1 MRRVLGGLLVACALV
16 VPVAPASA
24 DQLGKARSTQQ
35 ALQREL
41 DAATLQLVTLEND
54 QYWAA
59 QDLAAMQHQLTR
71 AKTQLTQAQR
81 LLGDRAAS
89 MYQTGGA
96 SLLSSLLAS
105 DAGQVI
111 DRTEFVTMLVTR
123 QSDLVADA
131 EAAADSY
138 GQTVAQVTR
147 AKARSKDLQQRQ
159 RATVARI
166 SDRLEAARRLV
177 DKLQGFSPTTMVGGR
192 LIACPVSRPYSYVDT
207 WGAARS
213 GGRSHQG
220 TDIMN
225 PYGNRIHAYVDGVIS
240 RESSS
245 SLGGIT
251 LYLQGDDG
259 NEYYYAHLSR
269 YFAHTGQHVQAGELI
284 AYNGQSGNAAATAPH
299 LHFEVHPG
307 GGTPVNPYP
316 WVTRACS

>member
-1 MRRVLGGLLVACALV
+1 MRRVLGGLLVACVLV
-16 VPVAPASA
+16 LPIAPASA
-24 DQLGKARSTQQ
+24 DQLGKARSAQQ

-41 DAATLQLVTLEND
+41 DAATLELVTLEND
-54 QYWAA
+54 QYWAGE
-59 QDLAAMQHQLTR
+59 DLAAMQHQLTR
-71 AKTQLTQAQR
+71 AKAQLTQAQR
-81 LLGDRAAS
+81 TLGDRAAS

-96 SLLSSLLAS
+96 SLLSSLLES

-111 DRTEFVTMLVTR
+111 DRTEFVTMLATR
-123 QSDLVADA
+123 QGDLVADA
-131 EAAADSY
+131 KAAADTYS
-138 GQTVAQVTR
+138 QSVAQVTR
-147 AKARSKDLQQRQ
+147 AKARSKDLRQRQ
-159 RATVARI
+159 RAAVVRI
-166 SDRLEAARRLV
+166 TDRLDAARRLV
-177 DKLQGFSPTTMVGGR
+177 DKLSGFSPTTMVGGR
-192 LIACPVSRPYSYVDT
+192 LIACPVSRPYTYVDT

-225 PYGNRIHAYVDGVIS
+225 PYGNMIHAYVDGVIS

-245 SLGGIT
+245 TLGGIT
-251 LYLQGDDG
+251 LYLRGDDG

-269 YFAHTGQHVQAGELI
+269 YFAHTGQRVQAGELI

-316 WVTRACS
+316 WVTRACG